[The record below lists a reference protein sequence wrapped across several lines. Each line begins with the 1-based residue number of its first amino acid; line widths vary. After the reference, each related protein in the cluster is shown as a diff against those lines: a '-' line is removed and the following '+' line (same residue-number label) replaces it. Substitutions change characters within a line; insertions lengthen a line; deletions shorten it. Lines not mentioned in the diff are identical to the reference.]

1 MIIHTARKLKV
12 HNKRILF
19 LNQSICCWFPVYR
32 KEAGGRAGVP
42 AVGLKLNML
51 VQQLQ
56 VAYQLTTTGKFA
68 EAVEKFRSILLSV
81 PLLVVEN
88 KQEIAEVGLTSWKDL
103 HLRNEFNFWNVH
115 GIMNTSGLLQ
125 NHVN

>member
-1 MIIHTARKLKV
+1 MEQLHWYVCRVKV
-12 HNKRILF
+12 EHVI
-19 LNQSICCWFPVYR
+19 WFPVFR

-68 EAVEKFRSILLSV
+68 EGVEKFRSILLSV

-88 KQEIAEVGLTSWKDL
+88 KQEIAEVQFL
-103 HLRNEFNFWNVH
+103 V
-115 GIMNTSGLLQ
+115 
-125 NHVN
+125 